1 MWLLG
6 ITVLLHRK
14 VKKHTQIRKNYQ
26 DYRIR
31 VRADVLPKIFL
42 GLGFGHQII
51 WVLGLISKLLGF
63 EFLMKIK
70 ARRFF
75 WIIFVI
81 IYYRYFGKPVTIFKI
96 ITI

>member
-1 MWLLG
+1 MPLVSFSHYEEKCFYVDPTLPNCAIIFSDTRGQTKNAILYIIKKKRVG
-6 ITVLLHRK
+6 I
-14 VKKHTQIRKNYQ
+14 IY
-26 DYRIR
+26 Y
-31 VRADVLPKIFL
+31 
-42 GLGFGHQII
+42 
-51 WVLGLISKLLGF
+51 
-63 EFLMKIK
+63 FLMKIK